1 MIENYKL
8 DKITGPSGVMA
19 GYILLVFG
27 LVTVYFSYTAIPLVI
42 LGSIMSFSYQ
52 GTRIMYDKKRYQS
65 YLALFGFIR
74 LGFWLPF
81 EKSDTILI
89 KKFKGKYTS
98 FSRSNRR
105 TDMKVEDYR
114 ILLKTSY
121 NNKKLHL
128 AKFQNKEECEKK
140 AKELVDLINAIKI

>member
-1 MIENYKL
+1 MIENYRL
-8 DKITGPSGVMA
+8 DKIMGPSGVMA

-27 LVTVYFSYTAIPLVI
+27 LITVYFSYTAIPLI
-42 LGSIMSFSYQ
+42 LLGSIMSFSYW
-52 GTRIMYDKKRYQS
+52 GTRIKYDKKRYQS
-65 YLALFGFIR
+65 YLSLFGFIR

-89 KKFKGKYTS
+89 EKFKGKYTS

-105 TDMKVEDYR
+105 TDLKVEDFR

-128 AKFQNKEECEKK
+128 AKFQKKEDCEKK
-140 AKELVDLINAIKI
+140 AKELMNLISAVKI